1 MCSPESELTR
11 QGLQQGLQVKR
22 FGKQEG
28 DLSTTTGRRNVLCR
42 LGMGRPEHI
51 WISPT
56 CGPWRQWS
64 HLNMSKSASMCDA
77 ILRDRKNHIWQISLA
92 RFLRQHQ
99 VEHGRHFHCEQPRGS
114 QVLKLSCFRP
124 ILQVTTPSTFDL
136 CQVGALRD
144 TESSRYV
151 RKRLTVC
158 TTSKSLHQN
167 LHDRTCHEKHD
178 HRQIAGTIRV
188 KGRVMSMSQFTE
200 LYPRK
205 FARQII
211 QSLKQERIRGLG
223 SFAAEHEDHPTKR
236 RRLSQKSSDAQIQLL
251 SSNLTWDTIMKAVDE
266 EAPRVGPKVVTEG
279 MLLQA
284 VQRLCPQYI
293 VNHLVLCRG
302 MDRMVGPNM
311 KISPGIAPIR
321 RFIGIR
327 PKK

>member
-1 MCSPESELTR
+1 MQSEPTHDLSGKTENEYDFAKANQQAYDKICSQHLRTIQEEFQQISKVIKPSARRQFLFEVMCSPESELTR

-28 DLSTTTGRRNVLCR
+28 DLSTTTGRRNVLCH

-144 TESSRYV
+144 TH
-151 RKRLTVC
+151 C
-158 TTSKSLHQN
+158 AIPNPQ
-167 LHDRTCHEKHD
+167 DMC
-178 HRQIAGTIRV
+178 G
-188 KGRVMSMSQFTE
+188 KG
-200 LYPRK
+200 
-205 FARQII
+205 
-211 QSLKQERIRGLG
+211 
-223 SFAAEHEDHPTKR
+223 
-236 RRLSQKSSDAQIQLL
+236 
-251 SSNLTWDTIMKAVDE
+251 
-266 EAPRVGPKVVTEG
+266 
-279 MLLQA
+279 
-284 VQRLCPQYI
+284 
-293 VNHLVLCRG
+293 
-302 MDRMVGPNM
+302 
-311 KISPGIAPIR
+311 
-321 RFIGIR
+321 
-327 PKK
+327 